1 MFANLWGDSPCPVC
15 ASRDQVP
22 LSARFM
28 GRGGVA
34 GLVQCKACG
43 YAQRSGLGEVDLHRI
58 ESDTLWRE
66 PSMSSKWLLA
76 RLPRS
81 LRDRQDLAV
90 LDVGC
95 WEGDLLAGMP
105 VGWRR
110 VGVEPNGRAAARA
123 RDRAIDIEVGVL
135 EEAPVDS
142 EAFDLVTM
150 MDVLEHLPNPTRTL
164 AAVAGALRAGGLL
177 MALTGNAEALSSRWW
192 GPRWYYVYYPDHVGV
207 FTERSLRRSV
217 GDAGLR
223 PLAMR
228 RVRHPMSGLGRDIR
242 RAMARPGALPRLSSG
257 RFARHVPVGVNIPTA
272 TRLLRQADHLLLFAG
287 KR

>member
-164 AAVAGALRAGGLL
+164 AAVAGALRQADSSWPSLGMRRRCRRAGG
-177 MALTGNAEALSSRWW
+177 
-192 GPRWYYVYYPDHVGV
+192 GPAGTTSTIRITSVCSPSAV
-207 FTERSLRRSV
+207 FGDRS
-217 GDAGLR
+217 
-223 PLAMR
+223 
-228 RVRHPMSGLGRDIR
+228 
-242 RAMARPGALPRLSSG
+242 
-257 RFARHVPVGVNIPTA
+257 A
-272 TRLLRQADHLLLFAG
+272 TRAFGRWLCEECVIP
-287 KR
+287 